1 MKKKKMV
8 VVVGLLIFV
17 AIVFIMISGFQQ
29 NTIYYIE
36 VHELQKDPDRFT
48 KKGIRISGDVLNGT
62 VKKDEINK
70 HLEFVMTDKTGA
82 KMNVVYNGIIPD
94 AFKEDVQV
102 IVEGKYDKSTNT
114 FTAKT
119 LLAKCPSKYEAEV
132 DQKSKK

>member
-1 MKKKKMV
+1 MKNKKFLVGIVGV
-8 VVVGLLIFV
+8 VIFSV
-17 AIVFIMISGFQQ
+17 IIIVMISGFSK
-29 NTIYYIE
+29 NSIYYIE
-36 VHELQKDPDRFT
+36 VSELQKEPLKYS
-48 KKGIRISGDVLNGT
+48 KKGIRISGDVLEGS

-82 KMNVVYNGIIPD
+82 RMNVIYNGIIPD

-102 IVEGKYDKSTNT
+102 IVEGKYETATNT

-132 DQKSKK
+132 EKK